1 MKDTFLLFGLL
12 FVLFVS
18 VYVLVKLVTYANLSG
33 SEVFGIFFWISVT
46 CLGFLFLTNS
56 AHNAKGKGQ

>member
-33 SEVFGIFFWISVT
+33 SEVFGIFFWISVA
-46 CLGFLFLTNS
+46 CLAVLFFSEST
-56 AHNAKGKGQ
+56 HNAKGKV